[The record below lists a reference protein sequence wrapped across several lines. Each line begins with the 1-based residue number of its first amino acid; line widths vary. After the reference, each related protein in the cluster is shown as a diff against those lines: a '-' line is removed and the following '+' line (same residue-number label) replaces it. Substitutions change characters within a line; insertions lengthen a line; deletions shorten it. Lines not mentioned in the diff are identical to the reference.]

1 MTFVLGLVLASF
13 LNVVAERTIK
23 GERWAWSR
31 SKCDFCGHVLAWYDL
46 FPVLSWIFLRGKCR
60 YCGKPIPIRYFL
72 SELAL
77 GIALLLSV
85 KWYYPPLFKI
95 YTVAGFSVLYLS
107 VLTDIY
113 DGTIYDV
120 FTLPFAGVFL
130 LVNLLFFSLD
140 AFILSLF
147 GGITGFVAAILLANT
162 KKMGQ
167 GDATLLLFTGTWL
180 GLIDIVRSGIFAALV
195 FGVTFAFLFVSRK
208 MPKEKLPLAPFL
220 FIGVILNFCL

>member
-1 MTFVLGLVLASF
+1 MAFILGLVLASF

-23 GERWAWSR
+23 GERWVWSR

-46 FPVLSWIFLRGKCR
+46 IPVLSWVVLKGKCR
-60 YCGKPIPIRYFL
+60 YCGKPISVRYPL

-113 DGTIYDV
+113 DKTIYDI
-120 FTLPFAGVFL
+120 FALPFAGIFL
-130 LVNLLFFSLD
+130 LTGLFFSLD
-140 AFILSLF
+140 FFMFSLL
-147 GGITGFVAAILLANT
+147 GGITGFTIAILLAST
-162 KKMGQ
+162 KKVGR
-167 GDATLLLFTGTWL
+167 GDAMLLLFAGVWL
-180 GLIDIVRSGIFAALV
+180 GFIDILRTTVFAAFV
-195 FGVTFAFLFVSRK
+195 FGAVIAFLSFSRRMSK
-208 MPKEKLPLAPFL
+208 DKLTLAPFL
-220 FIGVILNFCL
+220 FAGVILNFCF